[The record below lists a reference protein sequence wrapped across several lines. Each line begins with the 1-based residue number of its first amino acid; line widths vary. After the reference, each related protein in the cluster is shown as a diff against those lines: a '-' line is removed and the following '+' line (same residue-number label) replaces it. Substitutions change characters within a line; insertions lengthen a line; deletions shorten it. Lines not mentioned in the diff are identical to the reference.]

1 MLIQFNTLER
11 HKEIH
16 QESEYFFTG
25 LSWIVSAESGEL
37 QSW

>member
-1 MLIQFNTLER
+1 MLIQFNTLK
-11 HKEIH
+11 HQKEIQ